1 MLHLHS
7 NPLRRTVH
15 NMDLHHARHTRSGLS
30 CIAARR
36 RRSVLDLGPAV
47 HVLPYRWASAGNVH
61 GGRLA
66 IGIRAAA
73 LQLTTVQARRVKRS
87 HHDMFIY
94 QDELTIYER
103 TTGKKLAT
111 RKRCRRP

>member
-1 MLHLHS
+1 VINQGGEQMGKGERMLHLHS

-15 NMDLHHARHTRSGLS
+15 DVDLHHSRHARSGLS
-30 CIAARR
+30 CIATRR

-47 HVLPYRWASAGNVH
+47 HVLPHRWASAGNVH

-73 LQLTTVQARRVKRS
+73 LQLTTVQASLNRLGS
-87 HHDMFIY
+87 P
-94 QDELTIYER
+94 
-103 TTGKKLAT
+103 
-111 RKRCRRP
+111 RPDS